1 MLGSESEFWRTI
13 CQPIFYPKYEDDLA
27 LRQSGAQSG
36 IMLPNNYGQ
45 VDAVDEIY
53 FGKDVDGDE
62 NCDLIIPYIPSGCSI
77 IRSGDN
83 HFGYIGYR
91 ANETGLTDDEVIDGM
106 VDDLNWNTQYTRMVI
121 HLLLF

>member
-13 CQPIFYPKYEDDLA
+13 FQPIFYPKYEDDLA
-27 LRQSGAQSG
+27 LGLSGAQSG

-45 VDAVDEIY
+45 VDTVDEIY
-53 FGKDVDGDE
+53 FDKEVDGDE
-62 NCDLIIPYIPSGCSI
+62 NCDLIIPFIPSGCSI

-106 VDDLNWNTQYTRMVI
+106 VDDWNTR
-121 HLLLF
+121 